1 MRAVGTLESLFAHL
15 YRASYLE
22 DVIVTNRVNNWDER
36 YFHGWKN
43 RYPFTEVVSF
53 VMQNFGGSQDRGETT
68 ILDLGC
74 GSAHHLKFLA
84 QEGFQFYGVDGSSKA
99 IEIAKEMMESEGFES
114 SSLSVAT
121 FDDLP
126 YEDDFFDGMIDRGAL
141 VCNPRESISEILVE
155 VRRVLK
161 PGGKFIS
168 FILNEEST
176 GRTGAKHIGNN
187 DYVEHTGRLKDAGL
201 LHYTNAE
208 ESAELFSMFN
218 IDNILLQITKSEYK
232 PSNDNEVMSWQII
245 TCSKPTH
252 HYRHENY
259 ENESPSRA

>member
-1 MRAVGTLESLFAHL
+1 MENST
-15 YRASYLE
+15 
-22 DVIVTNRVNNWDER
+22 NNWDER

-53 VMQNFGGSQDRGETT
+53 VMQNFGGAQDRGKTT

-99 IEIAKEMMESEGFES
+99 IGIAKEMLEAEGFKS

-126 YEDDFFDGMIDRGAL
+126 YEDDFFDGIIDRGAL
-141 VCNPRESISEILVE
+141 VCNPRDSISEILTE
-155 VRRVLK
+155 IRRVLK

-176 GRTGAKHIGNN
+176 GRSTAKHIGNN
-187 DYVEHTGRLKDAGL
+187 DYIEHSGRLKDAGL
-201 LHYTNAE
+201 LHYTNSE
-208 ESAELFSMFN
+208 ESEQLFSMFRIN
-218 IDNILLQITKSEYK
+218 NILHQTTRSEYK
-232 PSNDNEVMSWQII
+232 PANDDEVMSWQII
-245 TCSKPTH
+245 ICSK
-252 HYRHENY
+252 
-259 ENESPSRA
+259 